1 MFGPLEQ
8 FEITINNL
16 NSFHA
21 YKFLLTVENI
31 SLYESFKCAFFLFLD
46 DFILSF
52 TINDFIL
59 SFFRV
64 LLIWFILTWI
74 TVISFN
80 YIFPTKWSLFFENIY
95 SFLAT
100 MFKEQVGYRGQKYFP
115 FISSL
120 FFFIVLLNLAGMIP
134 YEGALSSQAVLALS
148 LSFIVFLILTLIGFA
163 RQKFKFLLLFIPP
176 KGIPLIL
183 IPLLIVIEIVSYLSR
198 GISLGVR
205 LFANIMA
212 GHTLLFIF
220 SGFILLVNG
229 GIGLSIFIVIFL
241 ISCLEFMIAVLQ
253 AYVFFV
259 LTLIYFR
266 DSIEVSH

>member
-80 YIFPTKWSLFFENIY
+80 YIFPNKWSLFFENIY

-120 FFFIVLLNLAGMIP
+120 FFF
-134 YEGALSSQAVLALS
+134 YSS
-148 LSFIVFLILTLIGFA
+148 
-163 RQKFKFLLLFIPP
+163 FKF
-176 KGIPLIL
+176 
-183 IPLLIVIEIVSYLSR
+183 SW
-198 GISLGVR
+198 
-205 LFANIMA
+205 N
-212 GHTLLFIF
+212 
-220 SGFILLVNG
+220 
-229 GIGLSIFIVIFL
+229 
-241 ISCLEFMIAVLQ
+241 
-253 AYVFFV
+253 
-259 LTLIYFR
+259 
-266 DSIEVSH
+266 DSI